1 MKKIRLSCIT
11 LLSSLFL
18 FASCATKKDEVKNES
33 KGDAITQTNSNKA
46 ESETLETS
54 VNEGVLKRA
63 EYKADF
69 SEDWN
74 GLVSTI
80 DKVVIVELSDEEKE
94 SSMLD
99 NNFVVQVY
107 YKITNNGDKD
117 FNTYPDQ
124 GVIVIEGQQVDSEM
138 FGSDSIGGEI
148 MKGVTKE
155 GIVTYSVPK
164 IENVDAV
171 KDIRIKWSAD
181 FDTENWDE
189 EFHKEFDVTFNL
201 TKV

>member
-1 MKKIRLSCIT
+1 MKKIRIISFT
-11 LLSSLFL
+11 LLTSLL
-18 FASCATKKDEVKNES
+18 LVSCGTKKKDTKIES
-33 KGDAITQTNSNKA
+33 KGNAVTQTTV
-46 ESETLETS
+46 SETQTETS
-54 VNEGVLKRA
+54 TTTEPNGVLKRA

-74 GLVSTI
+74 GLITSI
-80 DKVVIVELSDEEKE
+80 DKVVVVELSDEEKE
-94 SSMLD
+94 NSMLE

-124 GVIVIEGQQVDSEM
+124 GIMVIEGQQVDSEM

-155 GIVTYSVPK
+155 GLVTYSVPK

-171 KDIRIKWSAD
+171 KDIRLKWSAD
-181 FDTENWDE
+181 YDTDSWDE

-201 TKV
+201 TK

>member
-1 MKKIRLSCIT
+1 MKKISVISLT
-11 LLSSLFL
+11 LLTSLL
-18 FASCATKKDEVKNES
+18 LTSCATNKEEAKEES
-33 KGDAITQTNSNKA
+33 KGNAVTQTSSSSDET
-46 ESETLETS
+46 ESSVSTETD
-54 VNEGVLKRA
+54 GVLKRA

-74 GLVSTI
+74 GLGSSI
-80 DKVVIVELSDEEKE
+80 DKVVVVELSDEEKE
-94 SSMLD
+94 DSMLE

-124 GVIVIEGQQVDSEM
+124 GVMVIEGQQVDSEM

-171 KDIRIKWSAD
+171 KDIRLKWTAD
-181 FDTENWDE
+181 YDTDDWDE
-189 EFHKEFDVTFNL
+189 EFHKDFDVTFDL
-201 TKV
+201 TKE

>member
-1 MKKIRLSCIT
+1 MKKIRMISIT
-11 LLSSLFL
+11 LLTSLL
-18 FASCATKKDEVKNES
+18 LASCATKKEGVKEES
-33 KGDAITQTNSNKA
+33 KGNAVTQTTD
-46 ESETLETS
+46 SENQTEASTTDEP
-54 VNEGVLKRA
+54 NGVLKRA

-69 SEDWN
+69 TEDWN
-74 GLVSTI
+74 GLVTSI
-80 DKVVIVELSDEEKE
+80 NKVVVVELSDEEKE
-94 SSMLD
+94 NSMLD

-124 GVIVIEGQQVDSEM
+124 GVMVIEGQQVDSEM

-155 GIVTYSVPK
+155 GVVTYSVPK

-171 KDIRIKWSAD
+171 KDVRLKWSAD
-181 FDTENWDE
+181 YDTENWDE
-189 EFHKEFDVTFNL
+189 EFHKEFDVTFDL
-201 TKV
+201 TK